1 MKVFITAVWAIVCL
15 VILFYGHSYWNERT
29 AVKAEIEKKIASPK
43 VVQEIKKENE
53 PNYDEILAKAQN
65 WPESARQQ
73 FQKSLEQKQL
83 FKILFVGSTALG
95 NKDSGM
101 LKDVIQQLND
111 SFGSDHISITVH
123 TYDVTSSD
131 FIAKNDQ
138 LEIASEKAQLIVFEP
153 FLLNDNNKGNVKDSL
168 NNLTKVIGDVA
179 RTNPDTT
186 FILQPSY
193 PLYAA
198 KYYPIQ
204 VAKLKQYA
212 AQNQITYLDHW
223 TSWPA
228 STDKTLNDYLLPGGT
243 GPNEK
248 GIQVWSQYLIN
259 YLIHK

>member
-1 MKVFITAVWAIVCL
+1 MKVFFTAVWAVICL
-15 VILFYGHSYWNERT
+15 VILFYGHSYWNDRT
-29 AVKAEIEKKIASPK
+29 AGKAEIEKKVSSPTIQASK
-43 VVQEIKKENE
+43 QTNE
-53 PNYDEILAKAQN
+53 TNYVEFLAKAQN

-73 FQKSLEQKQL
+73 FQQTLKQKKS

-95 NKDSGM
+95 NKDQGM
-101 LKDVIQQLND
+101 LKDVIGQLND
-111 SFGSDHISITVH
+111 SYGSDHLSIAVH

-131 FIAKNDQ
+131 FIEKNDQ
-138 LEIASEKAQLIVFEP
+138 LEVAAEKAQLIVFEP
-153 FLLNDNNKGNVKDSL
+153 FLLNDNDKGNVKDSL
-168 NNLTKVIGDVA
+168 NNLTKVIEGVKA
-179 RTNPDTT
+179 ANPDTT

-228 STDKTLNDYLLPGGT
+228 STDKALNNYLLPGGT

>member
-1 MKVFITAVWAIVCL
+1 MKVFFTTVWAIICL
-15 VILFYGHSYWNERT
+15 VILFYGHSYWSERT
-29 AVKAEIEKKIASPK
+29 AVKAEIEKKATSPT
-43 VVQEIKKENE
+43 VQETKQTNE
-53 PNYDEILAKAQN
+53 PNYDEFLAKAQN
-65 WPESARQQ
+65 WPESAKQQ
-73 FQKSLEQKQL
+73 LQKSLVQKQP
-83 FKILFVGSTALG
+83 FKILFVGSTVLG
-95 NKDSGM
+95 NKDQGM

-111 SFGSDHISITVH
+111 SFGRDHLTITVH

-131 FIAKNDQ
+131 FLAKNDQ
-138 LEIASEKAQLIVFEP
+138 LEIEAEKAQLIVFEP

-168 NNLTKVIGDVA
+168 NNLTKIISDVA
-179 RTNPDTT
+179 GADPDTT

-212 AQNQITYLDHW
+212 AQNQLTYLDHW

-243 GPNEK
+243 GPNDK
-248 GIQVWSQYLIN
+248 GNQVWSQYLIN
-259 YLIHK
+259 YFIHQ

>member
-1 MKVFITAVWAIVCL
+1 MKVFFTTVWAIICL
-15 VILFYGHSYWNERT
+15 VILFYGHSYWSERT
-29 AVKAEIEKKIASPK
+29 AIKAEIEKKAASPAIQ
-43 VVQEIKKENE
+43 VTRQTNE
-53 PNYDEILAKAQN
+53 PNFDEILAKAQN

-73 FQKSLEQKQL
+73 FQKSLEQKQT
-83 FKILFVGSTALG
+83 FKILFVGSAALG
-95 NKDSGM
+95 NKDQGM

-111 SFGSDHISITVH
+111 SFGTNHISIAVH

-131 FIAKNDQ
+131 FVAKNDQ
-138 LEIASEKAQLIVFEP
+138 LEIEAEKAQLIVFEP
-153 FLLNDNNKGNVKDSL
+153 FLLNDNNKGNVKVTL
-168 NNLTKVIGDVA
+168 NNLTKVIGDVKA
-179 RTNPDTT
+179 ANPDTT

-228 STDKTLNDYLLPGGT
+228 STDKALNDYLLPGGT
-243 GPNEK
+243 GPNDK
-248 GIQVWSQYLIN
+248 GNQVWSQYLIN

>member
-1 MKVFITAVWAIVCL
+1 MKVFFTAVWAIICL
-15 VILFYGHSYWNERT
+15 VILFYGHSYWSDRT
-29 AVKAEIEKKIASPK
+29 AVKAEIEKKAASPANK
-43 VVQEIKKENE
+43 ASKQTNE
-53 PNYDEILAKAQN
+53 PNYDEFLAKAQN
-65 WPESARQQ
+65 WPEAARQQ
-73 FQKSLEQKQL
+73 FQQKLKQKKS

-95 NKDSGM
+95 NKDQGM

-111 SFGSDHISITVH
+111 SYGSDHLSIAVH

-138 LEIASEKAQLIVFEP
+138 LEVAAEKAQLIVFEP
-153 FLLNDNNKGNVKDSL
+153 FLLNDNNKGNVRDSL
-168 NNLTKVIGDVA
+168 NNLIKVIGDVT

-193 PLYAA
+193 PLFAA

-228 STDKTLNDYLLPGGT
+228 STDKTLNDYLLPGGS
-243 GPNEK
+243 GPNDK
-248 GIQVWSQYLIN
+248 GNQVWSQYLIN
-259 YLIHK
+259 FLIHK

>member
-1 MKVFITAVWAIVCL
+1 MKVFFTAVWAVICL
-15 VILFYGHSYWNERT
+15 VILFYGHSYWNDRT
-29 AVKAEIEKKIASPK
+29 AVKAEIEKKVSSPTSQASK
-43 VVQEIKKENE
+43 QTNE
-53 PNYDEILAKAQN
+53 QNYDELLAKAQN

-73 FQKSLEQKQL
+73 FQQKLKQKKS
-83 FKILFVGSTALG
+83 FKILFVGSAALG
-95 NKDSGM
+95 NKDQGM

-111 SFGSDHISITVH
+111 SFGSDHLSIAVH

-131 FIAKNDQ
+131 FLVKNDQ
-138 LEIASEKAQLIVFEP
+138 LEVEAEKAQLIVFEP
-153 FLLNDNNKGNVKDSL
+153 FLLNDNNKGNVRDSL
-168 NNLTKVIGDVA
+168 NNLTKVIGDVKA
-179 RTNPDTT
+179 ANPDTT

-228 STDKTLNDYLLPGGT
+228 TTDKALNDYLLPGEA
-243 GPNEK
+243 GPNDK
-248 GIQVWSQYLIN
+248 GNQVWSQYLIN
-259 YLIHK
+259 FLIHK